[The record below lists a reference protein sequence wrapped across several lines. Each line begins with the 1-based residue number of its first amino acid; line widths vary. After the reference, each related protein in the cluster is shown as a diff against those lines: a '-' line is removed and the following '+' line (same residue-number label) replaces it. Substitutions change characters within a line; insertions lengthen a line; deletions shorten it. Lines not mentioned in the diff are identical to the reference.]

1 MAPYEYIL
9 AALCLLSTAL
19 GADVVAAPSPPR
31 LSLNWWGQVTQSIV
45 EARAGGGTTAFQSVF
60 TQAWAYEQ
68 GYFMQAAL
76 DRVAPNATNDTDAM
90 FVKALN
96 LTDRDRGSF
105 TYVPHQPHCLVCP
118 TDLDVARDLAGPGYL
133 RSTLHATNVTTS
145 TGVRGCE
152 EWVGERAGM
161 PTSYFVLPLSLT
173 RRSLPQ
179 QHGDAGPGD
188 AVQGLQDQDP
198 EARLILIQQTSP
210 SYNETTTYD
219 YWWTSAPLPLFGEAF
234 ANWTA
239 LDHGPTGPCT
249 DERTN
254 PFGCMGGAAKD
265 SAAEIGDSRIHR
277 G

>member
-1 MAPYEYIL
+1 MAYIL
-9 AALCLLSTAL
+9 VALCLLSTAP
-19 GADVVAAPSPPR
+19 VSYTVSAPSPPQ

-76 DRVAPNATNDTDAM
+76 DRVAPNATNDTDAV

-96 LTDRDRGSF
+96 LTDRDRGSL
-105 TYVPHQPHCLVCP
+105 TVVPHHPHCLLCP
-118 TDLDVARDLAGPGYL
+118 TDLDVVRDLAGPGYL
-133 RSTLHATNVTTS
+133 LSRRRATNVTTS

-161 PTSYFVLPLSLT
+161 ATSYFVLPLY
-173 RRSLPQ
+173 Q
-179 QHGDAGPGD
+179 
-188 AVQGLQDQDP
+188 

-219 YWWTSAPLPLFGEAF
+219 YWWTSAPLPLFSEAF

-249 DERTN
+249 DETTN
-254 PFGCMGGAAKD
+254 PLGCMGGAVKD